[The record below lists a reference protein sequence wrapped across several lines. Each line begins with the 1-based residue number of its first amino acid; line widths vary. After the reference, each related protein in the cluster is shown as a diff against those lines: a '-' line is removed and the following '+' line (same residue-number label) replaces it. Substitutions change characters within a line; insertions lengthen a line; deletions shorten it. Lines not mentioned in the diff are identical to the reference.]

1 MRRITMVLMVAV
13 VMLVAVAGPAMAQD
27 DKAAKKAARQAE
39 RAAKKAQDPTPA
51 QKATPAANDASKK
64 ALPATG
70 GPVANLALLGG
81 SLIVGGGI
89 VAIRISRR

>member
-1 MRRITMVLMVAV
+1 MVLMVAV
-13 VMLVAVAGPAMAQD
+13 VMVVAVAVPAMAQD

-51 QKATPAANDASKK
+51 QKATPAAANDASKK

-89 VAIRISRR
+89 VAIRIARR